1 MTVYVTWFFLL
12 LLSTTV
18 NPYMITELRSFPR
31 TSYYSRSLLGASA
44 ARKEEKKASSEP
56 FNVVLTHCT
65 ADFDSLASACG
76 LAKLWSTPRGQGSL
90 KDYDDED
97 NTSSDNH
104 YSTPREYLPT
114 YVVLPRGA
122 HPGVSKFLSLH
133 KHLFPIRALRNLP
146 DLEGLERLGLVDAQR
161 LERIG
166 PASPLVSKAK
176 HITVVDHHV
185 DGETDIENV
194 KVSRYEE

>member
-12 LLSTTV
+12 LSTTV
-18 NPYMITELRSFPR
+18 NPYMISQLRSFPR
-31 TSYYSRSLLGASA
+31 TSYYSKRCLGISSA
-44 ARKEEKKASSEP
+44 VRKEEKIEP

-104 YSTPREYLPT
+104 YSTPREFIPT

-146 DLEGLERLGLVDAQR
+146 DLGLERLGLVDAQR

>member
-12 LLSTTV
+12 LSTTV
-18 NPYMITELRSFPR
+18 NPYMISQLRSFPR
-31 TSYYSRSLLGASA
+31 TSYYSKRCLGISSA
-44 ARKEEKKASSEP
+44 VRKEEKIEP

-104 YSTPREYLPT
+104 YSTPREFIPT